1 MGFIASQRYPAAG
14 ALYGGA
20 PSARFGRVVRV
31 SIRYPAPLQPGDRIA
46 VTSPSCGVGHQLWPR
61 LEFCIKYLRDL
72 GYEVVVGDCMDGS
85 AITSAPAPDRAAELT
100 GMLVDPAIRAV
111 VPPWGGELAIDLL
124 PLLDFEAISAAE
136 PTWLVGYSDL
146 TTVMLPLTLRT
157 GMATLHGSNLMD
169 TPCAVPEPLV
179 PWLAAATAPAGS
191 TLRQG
196 AARAYRRGRHD
207 HYAFHPQVQ
216 EMTFNT
222 PGRWKLLSKPGD
234 PAVPV
239 SATGRLIGGCLETIS
254 MLPGSP
260 YGDVARFAS
269 RHAPEGLLVYVE
281 VAEAEAVTA
290 ARMLHHL
297 RLAGWFDHANAVLV
311 GRSAG
316 RRPVIS
322 ASTMRLCMPLAI
334 CQYRCSTTSTSD
346 TSPRSWRSSTAPR
359 ALSNS
364 RLRLPPSSNTSAKS
378 TPSSACRFLMPRVSV
393 SHVPRVAALSDSC

>member
-1 MGFIASQRYPAAG
+1 MLIHPALTATACRRWGSLPANGTQRRQ
-14 ALYGGA
+14 LYGGA
-20 PSARFGRVVRV
+20 PRFGRVVGV
-31 SIRYPAPLQPGDRIA
+31 SIRYPAPLQPGDRIG
-46 VTSPSCGVGHQLWPR
+46 VTSPSCGVGSQLWPR

-85 AITSAPAPDRAAELT
+85 GLTSAPAPDRAAELT

-146 TTVMLPLTLRT
+146 TTVMLPLTVRT
-157 GMATLHGSNLMD
+157 AIATLHGSNLMD
-169 TPCAVPEPLV
+169 TPCTVPEPLV

-196 AARAYRRGRHD
+196 AARAYRSGRHE

-216 EMTFNT
+216 EMTFTT
-222 PGRWKLLSKPGD
+222 PGRWKLLGTPDD
-234 PAVPV
+234 PAVHV

-316 RRPVIS
+316 PPSGHFSQHDALVHALGDLPVPVLYDLDLGHI
-322 ASTMRLCMPLAI
+322 PPQLAI
-334 CQYRCSTTSTSD
+334 VNGALGTVELTPATAAFIQY
-346 TSPRSWRSSTAPR
+346 
-359 ALSNS
+359 L
-364 RLRLPPSSNTSAKS
+364 
-378 TPSSACRFLMPRVSV
+378 V
-393 SHVPRVAALSDSC
+393 